1 MQLKKYEAE
10 LYAGGYLDID
20 EVQAELDK
28 AHAFYQEQ
36 VNGADLKPSE
46 EELKRRFKAAS
57 DKILAGI
64 AKRSG
69 RT

>member
-1 MQLKKYEAE
+1 MRQPFCRA
-10 LYAGGYLDID
+10 
-20 EVQAELDK
+20 

-36 VNGADLKPSE
+36 VDAANIKPSE

-57 DKILAGI
+57 DKILENI

-69 RT
+69 RK